1 MTWDKCEFPKSN
13 GSRDIRRAVGPPF
26 FVPPAPACY
35 NTPAGG
41 GPRITKTHLPP
52 QPNDTA
58 GLLAINDAALTIA
71 AEPDLDKVLQKI
83 VDLARELARARYAA
97 LGIPDPDGRL
107 TQLIVSGLSD
117 EQMARIETKPTGRG
131 VLGLLL
137 NQPQV
142 LRLSDLRQHPVS
154 VGFPRHHPQMGS
166 FMGVPIAAQGRLVA
180 SLYLTDRIG
189 EDQFTERDEWLI
201 RGLAAHAAVA
211 IENARRY
218 ERVRRMAVL
227 EERERIGM
235 DLHDGIIQS
244 IYAVGLSLEL
254 ARMVL
259 KEENPDE
266 TLQHTTSA
274 IKGLDNIIRDIRSY
288 IMDLQPA
295 RIQDDPL
302 GIALERLVR
311 ELRAN
316 TLVQVTL
323 EVDGDVDDG
332 LADNCRLALFHITQ
346 EALANV
352 AKHARASTVN
362 VRLGRL
368 HDRVVLDVEDDGA
381 GFDSDR
387 IGGIPGHG
395 LSNMAFRARSLG
407 GNLTVSSTVGKGTHV
422 RAVLPAQATSELPQ
436 MLVTFP

>member
-1 MTWDKCEFPKSN
+1 
-13 GSRDIRRAVGPPF
+13 VGPPF
-26 FVPPAPACY
+26 FVQPAPACY
-35 NTPAGG
+35 NTAAGG
-41 GPRITKTHLPP
+41 GPRITETRLPP

-71 AEPDLDKVLQKI
+71 AEPALDKVLQKI
-83 VDLARELARARYAA
+83 ADLARELAHARYAA

-107 TQLIVSGLSD
+107 TQFIVSGMGD
-117 EQMARIETKPTGRG
+117 EQKARIEGKPTGRG

-142 LRLSDLRQHPVS
+142 LRLSDLRKHPVS
-154 VGFPRHHPQMGS
+154 VGFPRHHPPMAS
-166 FMGVPIAAQGRLVA
+166 FMGVPIAAQGRLMA

-211 IENARRY
+211 IGNARRY
-218 ERVRRMAVL
+218 ERIRRMAVL

-259 KEENPDE
+259 KENADE

-274 IKGLDNIIRDIRSY
+274 IEGLDNIIRDIRSY

-311 ELRAN
+311 EFRAN

-362 VRLGRL
+362 VRLGSL
-368 HDRVVLDVEDDGA
+368 HDRVVLNVEDDGA

-395 LSNMAFRARSLG
+395 LSNMALRARSLG

-422 RAVLPAQATSELPQ
+422 RAVLPAQATSDVPP